1 MALLADEYLKARWQA
16 FAATTYAVAD
26 EVAFALYWDAF
37 MAGADWERKYR
48 GRRYDNEATSVTPYV
63 DMKA

>member
-1 MALLADEYLKARWQA
+1 MTDRVLADEYLKARWRF
-16 FAATTYAVAD
+16 FAETDYATAD
-26 EVAFALYWDAF
+26 DFALYWDAF

-48 GRRYDNEATSVTPYV
+48 GRRYEDEVTSVPQYV